1 MYQETK
7 THEVTVDV
15 VILTVRNKE
24 LQALLIQRDQEPF
37 MDSWSIPGGF
47 IRLSEDLDNA
57 AERILYEKT
66 RVNKVHLTQL
76 HTFGNPMRY
85 PKSRVITVA
94 YCALI
99 RSDELELDSES
110 GVGVKDIQWHSVYNL
125 PSLAFDHKDIINH
138 AISYLRDNVEHK
150 PVAFQLLPKKFTLT
164 QLQKTYEM
172 ILNKVLDKRNFR
184 KKILSYNI
192 LTELTEVSKEG
203 SKRPA
208 RLYSFNKYFLDNHQ
222 SRTTR

>member
-15 VILTVRNKE
+15 VILTIRNKK
-24 LQALLIQRDQEPF
+24 LQVLLVQRGQEPF
-37 MDSWSIPGGF
+37 LDKWSIPGGF
-47 IRLSEDLDNA
+47 IRLSEDLDDA
-57 AERILYEKT
+57 AERVLYEKT
-66 RVNKVHLTQL
+66 RVKNVQLSQL
-76 HTFGNPMRY
+76 HTFGNPIRY

-99 RSDELELDSES
+99 RSDELELASDL
-110 GVGVKDIQWHSVYNL
+110 GVGVKDIKWHSVYNL
-125 PSLAFDHKDIINH
+125 PPLAFDHKDIISH
-138 AISYLRDNVEHK
+138 AIEYLRENVEHK

-172 ILNKVLDKRNFR
+172 ILNKEIDKRNFR
-184 KKILSYNI
+184 KKILSSNI

-208 RLYSFNKYFLDNHQ
+208 RLYSFNKFFLDNHQ
-222 SRTTR
+222 HDEF

>member
-15 VILTVRNKE
+15 VILTTRNKK
-24 LQALLIQRDQEPF
+24 LQVLLIQRGLEPF
-37 MDSWSIPGGF
+37 LDKWSIPGGF
-47 IRLSEDLDNA
+47 IRLSEDLDDA
-57 AERILYEKT
+57 AERVLYEKT
-66 RVNKVHLTQL
+66 RVKNVHLSQL
-76 HTFGNPMRY
+76 HTFGNPTRY

-99 RSDELELDSES
+99 RSDELELDSDL
-110 GVGVKDIQWHSVYNL
+110 GTGVKDIKWHSVYNL
-125 PSLAFDHKDIINH
+125 PPLAFDHKEIISH
-138 AISYLRDNVEHK
+138 AIDFLRENVEHK

-172 ILNKVLDKRNFR
+172 ILNKEIDKRNFR
-184 KKILSYNI
+184 KKILSSNI

-208 RLYSFNKYFLDNHQ
+208 RLYSFNKFFLDNHQ
-222 SRTTR
+222 NDEL